1 MMPGQLSVNDRV
13 LLHLS
18 RFASDTPLEEYPPET
33 TQVGIAEG
41 VGISRT
47 HVPRAVRTLVKEG
60 LIDEFRGR
68 VTDRNRRMSV
78 YAVSMEGF
86 RRAEEIWNDLRK
98 SKVVVSREGVK
109 EEIEGNALE
118 EMFGRRRAFGLISRM
133 KDGVIEL
140 KDKHRTAQRDLGEA
154 PRKGEFFGREH
165 ELEALESFL
174 DSDSQ
179 MMVVLGGRGYGTTAL
194 VREFVE
200 RQEDVDALW
209 ITINEH
215 TSAQDMET
223 RIVDFARGIQPD
235 VSDIDSA
242 LAVTGT
248 LVVID
253 DYHLVAEKVVE
264 LLSSF
269 VSHGRECKMIVTA
282 REDLP
287 AYNWF
292 YQKRDV
298 DSGTVREIR
307 VKGIDESSA
316 KRLLG
321 NPDIEADAF
330 RRIYLM
336 SRGQPLVLR
345 LLRDDDREE
354 LKRNSVFTAEEIRY
368 LLFLKQKTG

>member
-47 HVPRAVRTLVKEG
+47 HVPRAVRALVKEG
-60 LIDEFRGR
+60 LVDEFRGR
-68 VTDRNRRMSV
+68 VANRNRRMSV

-86 RRAEEIWNDLRK
+86 RKAEEIWSGLRK
-98 SKVVVSREGVK
+98 SKIVVSRDGVREEMEGD
-109 EEIEGNALE
+109 ALE
-118 EMFGRRRAFGLISRM
+118 EMFGRRRTFGLISRM
-133 KDGVIEL
+133 KDGVVEL
-140 KDKHRTAQRDLGEA
+140 KDRHRTARRDLDEA
-154 PRKGEFFGREH
+154 PRMDEFFGREQ
-165 ELEALESFL
+165 ELEALEAFL

-179 MMVVLGGRGYGTTAL
+179 MMIVLGGRGYGTTGL

-200 RQEDVDALW
+200 RQEDIDVLW
-209 ITINEH
+209 ITIGEH
-215 TSAQDMET
+215 TTAEALET
-223 RIVDFARGIQPD
+223 RIVDFAREIQPD

-242 LAVTGT
+242 LAIPGT
-248 LVVID
+248 LIVID
-253 DYHLVAEKVVE
+253 DYHLVGEGVVE

-269 VSHGRECKMIVTA
+269 VSRRRECKMIVTA

-292 YQKRDV
+292 YQKKDV

-307 VKGIDESSA
+307 VKGLDENSA
-316 KRLLG
+316 RRLLG
-321 NPDIEADAF
+321 TPDIEGDAF

-345 LLRDDDREE
+345 LLRDGDRDE

-368 LLFLKQKTG
+368 LLFLKQKTE